1 MMLLILATVS
11 FAQAAGIQ
19 LVEPPL
25 RQALDADYLDV
36 WLARHTC
43 WIAFWLYSAKAAC
56 SLDAVCS
63 NQAVHIAARYYVTMD
78 ILRRVLESH
87 FHYHIMFVMNVTDID
102 DKIIKRARLKHL
114 LSQHLQQTPDD
125 SKASVR
131 VPVDACW
138 AGSWGWRVMM
148 SPSWYDVLQLPT
160 QHSN

>member
-1 MMLLILATVS
+1 MLTTGCMACSYLLDCILAV
-11 FAQAAGIQ
+11 
-19 LVEPPL
+19 L
-25 RQALDADYLDV
+25 RQ
-36 WLARHTC
+36 C
-43 WIAFWLYSAKAAC
+43 AC

-131 VPVDACW
+131 VPIDACW
-138 AGSWGWRVMM
+138 AGSWGWRVIM
-148 SPSWYDVLQLPT
+148 SPSWYDVCSSLLNTATGCDRSCVLGEGSSGGLT
-160 QHSN
+160 QAQGENLS